1 MKISILTL
9 LLGLSFFSVSQS
21 VHYQDVAVIVND
33 NSQTSIDIG
42 NYFQNARN
50 IPNQNMI
57 HVSAPT
63 VEEIDSAEFELI
75 RVQIQDYLL
84 NNNLADSI
92 NYLVTTKGLPLK
104 IDANCFDSIAG
115 GISCASFD
123 SELCLILSPNANEIG
138 QSGSSPNPIFNQ
150 IQHFSREAAG
160 IFLVTRLTG
169 YTKQDIYNLIDR
181 SGFETGFNQAN
192 AQTVLDL
199 NSATGGDSSF
209 FHDNFITPANDY
221 LVANSWNS
229 QVDLNFDPL
238 LNQNNVF
245 AYAYYGQGPI
255 SNVSLN
261 YNWTQGSIG
270 IMATGETATTFDS
283 AQNTTGKFLLG
294 DLISEGCTGGL
305 GYVNSLFFSQ
315 LFRSDI
321 LFDRYLDLADDYNLA
336 ESFYMAASRL
346 SWQTVVVGDPKASV
360 RIDNTAGFDDPE
372 ELNLRMY
379 PNPTHGNLTIHSG
392 EMISSVQI
400 FSVNGALVKSI
411 DTGSKTKVDLDLQ
424 ELDGG
429 VYLAHIFSGDKMT
442 LERIVLVK

>member
-21 VHYQDVAVIVND
+21 GNYQDVVVIVND

-75 RVQIQDYLL
+75 RVQIEDYLL
-84 NNNLADSI
+84 NNNLVDSI

-138 QSGSSPNPIFNQ
+138 QSGSYPNPIFDQ
-150 IQHFSREAAG
+150 IQHFSREADG

-169 YTKQDIYNLIDR
+169 YTKQDVYNLIDR
-181 SGFETGFNQAN
+181 SGFETGVNQVS
-192 AQTVLDL
+192 AQAILDL
-199 NSATGGDSSF
+199 NGATGGDSIYF
-209 FHDNFITPANDY
+209 TDYFILPGESY
-221 LVANSWNS
+221 LLSNSWNS
-229 QVDLNFDPL
+229 QIDLNFDPL
-238 LNQNNVF
+238 LNQSNVF
-245 AYAYYGQGPI
+245 GYFFYGVYPI
-255 SNVSLN
+255 SNATLN
-261 YNWTQGSIG
+261 YNWTLGSVG
-270 IMATGETATTFDS
+270 GLVAENSANTFDL
-283 AQNTTGKFLLG
+283 AQNTSNNLLVG
-294 DLISEGCTGGL
+294 DLISEGCTGAF
-305 GYVNSLFFSQ
+305 GYINPIYFSQ
-315 LFRSDI
+315 AMSADVF
-321 LFDRYLDLADDYNLA
+321 FDRYLDITEDYNLA
-336 ESFYMAASRL
+336 ESFYMSNNTL

-360 RIDNTAGFDDPE
+360 RIDNAAGFDDPE
-372 ELNLRMY
+372 GLNLRMY
-379 PNPTHGNLTIHSG
+379 PNPTHGNLRIQSS
-392 EMISSVQI
+392 EIISSVQI
-400 FSVNGALVKSI
+400 FAVNGALVKSI

-429 VYLAHIFSGDKMT
+429 VYLAHIFSGEKMT